1 MKLKL
6 AIVALIAWLTSAVN
20 STVAAEPVLS
30 GLKTDIE
37 FAKVGDVSLTLD
49 TFVPEGAGPFPTC
62 ILVHGGG
69 FTKRNKQSYLKPLS
83 ESLSKTGF
91 AWLTVN
97 YRLAPQ
103 HRWPACAEDVET
115 AIRWVK
121 SHAKEHKVDVSRIAL
136 IGESAAHPAAPVSLR
151 GTDVPQESTVSFSLE
166 FFDYPLERLREMI
179 QGIVS
184 REVAALSD
192 TIEIKSNSNAL
203 NGIPRNAFLQLSN
216 TDRVPRPVRLGFGNC
231 IRWSMLELVEWI
243 IAGCPRKRS
252 SLETRD
258 FKSGMLRR

>member
-6 AIVALIAWLTSAVN
+6 AIVALVTCLLCAVN
-20 STVAAEPVLS
+20 STVAAELVVS
-30 GLKTDIE
+30 GVKTDIE
-37 FAKVGDVSLTLD
+37 FAKVGDANLTLD
-49 TFVPEGAGPFPTC
+49 AFVPEGAGPFPTC

-69 FTKRNKQSYLKPLS
+69 FMRGDKQSDIKLLFEPLS
-83 ESLSKTGF
+83 KAGF
-91 AWLTVN
+91 AWFTIN

-103 HRWPACAEDVET
+103 HRWPACAEDAET

-121 SHAKEHKVDVSRIAL
+121 AHAQEYKVDVGRIAL

-184 REVAALSD
+184 REVAALCD
-192 TIEIKSNSNAL
+192 TIEINSNSNAL

-231 IRWSMLELVEWI
+231 IRWSVLELVEWI